1 MDIEEIAIKYK
12 SHNGMDLIDFS
23 EVALPIYRI
32 SAIALLLEKVELHT
46 IDEFVLRAVNLGFK
60 TLSDV
65 SGLLGISEVI
75 ARSALSS
82 LIQANLVAE
91 TGSCSVSLTKLG
103 IEAAENFSKIRPTE
117 EQIVFDYDGIL
128 RSVKLSTGEPYLSPK
143 EVKDQ
148 GLIEIRAI
156 PARKPD
162 IDEIVIQDVSRALS
176 KFSAFDDSNKTL
188 LRIREIPRA
197 VRLFYKGVMLIYKDY
212 GYNTFEAAFSIDGN
226 LSPQHGLAFLQS
238 EGLERLGLIQAL
250 DEPPQKTLES
260 TFPQYCR
267 TKKPDNNGQP
277 GDKKSIKRKTL
288 SLAKDNMLESES
300 VDSSH
305 EDGYKI
311 STPKIRTLAVYEHP
325 AILYTSMKNARE
337 SLIIIS
343 PWITSSV
350 VTRSF
355 VHILEGL
362 LKKGVEVKIGFGI
375 GGDDRYDRGAQSL
388 LNNLSNKYNNLILK
402 ELGDTHAK
410 VLIKDNSY
418 YVITSFN
425 WLSFKGDPKKKFREE
440 WGNYVEGSE
449 LVEKFKLEIENR
461 FNDI

>member
-1 MDIEEIAIKYK
+1 MEIEEIAIKYK
-12 SHNGMDLIDFS
+12 SHNGMELIDFS

-32 SAIALLLEKVELHT
+32 SAIALLQENVELHT

-91 TGSCSVSLTKLG
+91 TGSYSVSLTKLG
-103 IEAAENFSKIRPTE
+103 IEAARNFSKIRPTE

-162 IDEIVIQDVSRALS
+162 IDEIEIQDVSRALS
-176 KFSAFDDSNKTL
+176 KFSAFDDSNRTL

-197 VRLFYKGVMLIYKDY
+197 VRLFYKGVMLIYKDH
-212 GYNTFEAAFSIDGN
+212 GYNTLEAAFSIDGN
-226 LSPQHGLAFLQS
+226 LSPQHGLAFLKS
-238 EGLERLGLIQAL
+238 EGLDRLGLVQAL
-250 DEPPQKTLES
+250 EESPQKTLES

-267 TKKPDNNGQP
+267 TKNPDRDDQSKA
-277 GDKKSIKRKTL
+277 KKSIKRKTL
-288 SLAKDNMLESES
+288 SLAKSNTPVTDS
-300 VDSSH
+300 VDCSH
-305 EDGYKI
+305 ENNSEI
-311 STPKIRTLAVYEHP
+311 STPKIQTLAVYEHP
-325 AILYTSMKNARE
+325 AILYASMQSAQE

-343 PWITSSV
+343 PWITSAV

-355 VHILEGL
+355 VDILEGI
-362 LKKGVEVKIGFGI
+362 LKKGVDVKIGFGI
-375 GGDDRYDRGAQSL
+375 GDDDRYDRRAKSL
-388 LNNLSNKYNNLILK
+388 LNDLSNKYNNFLLK

-410 VLIKDNSY
+410 VLIKDNNY

-440 WGNYVEGSE
+440 WGNYVKGPE
-449 LVEKFKLEIENR
+449 LVEKFKLEIEKR